1 MKTGKRHIFTCF
13 LLYGLLISCR
23 KNEVSIQN
31 QKNKIVVLA
40 EITAG
45 DSAIIPVSK
54 SIAVGTN
61 ASVSF
66 EKITNA
72 SVMIT
77 DTIGNISIL
86 HWNNAADF
94 SNNPSTIFTNP
105 VLFKPNES
113 YSLQVSQ
120 AGLETANAST
130 HIPQSF
136 SVQNVDAVD
145 GERNGKEVLE
155 FNFTI
160 QDNGNE
166 KNYYIFE
173 ALKQLVYLRTYF
185 FWQGVKYDYNT
196 TEGQNVYDQ
205 ASSQQNIDLFKDTV
219 LTNKYQR
226 LNLYTSD
233 VQTDNEDFTSL
244 DSSFHRIF
252 LTDSLFNGNNYT
264 TSFAI
269 DKSYFEA
276 RVPEDKG
283 RILVRIK
290 SVSKELFDYLS
301 QYEKY
306 RTEFG
311 ILPPTNLPSPSGNI
325 NGGYGVFGGSYKKE
339 WVFYYD
345 EL

>member
-1 MKTGKRHIFTCF
+1 MKTGNLNMFICF
-13 LLYGLLISCR
+13 LLYSLLISCR
-23 KNEVSIQN
+23 KNEGSIHN
-31 QKNKIVVLA
+31 EKNKIVVLA
-40 EITAG
+40 EISAG

-54 SIAVGTN
+54 SIPVGN
-61 ASVSF
+61 NESISF
-66 EKITNA
+66 EKMTAA
-72 SVMIT
+72 SVKIT
-77 DTIGNISIL
+77 DTLGNISVL
-86 HWNNAADF
+86 HWNNATDF
-94 SNNPSTIFTNP
+94 SNNPSAIFTNP
-105 VLFKPNES
+105 VLFKPNQS

-120 AGLETANAST
+120 AGLETASAST

-136 SVQNVDAVD
+136 SVQNVEADDA
-145 GERNGKEVLE
+145 ERNGKEVLE

-160 QDNGNE
+160 QDNSNE

-185 FWQGVKYDYNT
+185 LWQGVKYDYNT
-196 TEGQNVYDQ
+196 SEGQNVYDQ

-219 LTNKYQR
+219 LTNNYQR
-226 LNLYTSD
+226 LNIYTSD

-252 LTDSLFNGNNYT
+252 LTDSLFNGNSYT

-276 RVPEDKG
+276 QVPEDKG
-283 RILVRIK
+283 RILVQVK
-290 SVSKELFDYLS
+290 SVSKPLFDYLS

-311 ILPPTNLPSPSGNI
+311 ILPPSSLLSPSGNV
-325 NGGYGVFGGSYKKE
+325 NGGYGVFGGSYKNQ

>member
-1 MKTGKRHIFTCF
+1 MKTGTRNIFTCF
-13 LLYGLLISCR
+13 LILGLFISCR
-23 KNEVSIQN
+23 KNEVNIQN

-54 SIAVGTN
+54 SIEVGTN
-61 ASVSF
+61 ASIAF
-66 EKITNA
+66 DKLATA
-72 SVMIT
+72 SVEIT
-77 DTIGNISIL
+77 DTIGNTSTL
-86 HWNNAADF
+86 HWNNTADF
-94 SNNPSTIFTNP
+94 LNNPSTIFTNP

-113 YSLQVSQ
+113 YTLQVSQ
-120 AGLETANAST
+120 AGLESATASA

-136 SVQNVDAVD
+136 SVQNVNTVD
-145 GERNGKEVLE
+145 GEHNGKDVLG

-160 QDNGNE
+160 LDNANE
-166 KNYYIFE
+166 KDYYLFE
-173 ALKQLVYLRTYF
+173 AVKQLVYLRTYF
-185 FWQGVKYDYNT
+185 YWQGVKYDYNT

-205 ASSQQNIDLFKDTV
+205 ASSQQNIPLFKDTV

-252 LTDSLFNGNNYT
+252 LTDSLFNGNSYT

-269 DKSYFEA
+269 DKTYFEA
-276 RVPEDKG
+276 QVPEQKG
-283 RILVRIK
+283 RILVQIK

-311 ILPPTNLPSPSGNI
+311 ILPPANLLSPPGNI
-325 NGGYGVFGGSYKKE
+325 NGGYGVFGGSYKNQ
-339 WVFYYD
+339 WVYYYD

>member
-1 MKTGKRHIFTCF
+1 MKTWKRNIITCF
-13 LLYGLLISCR
+13 ILYSLLISCR
-23 KNEVSIQN
+23 KDWGSIKNE
-31 QKNKIVVLA
+31 KNKIVVLA

-45 DSAIIPVSK
+45 DSAIIPISK
-54 SIAVGTN
+54 SIPVGN
-61 ASVSF
+61 NDSIFF
-66 EKITNA
+66 EKITTA

-77 DTIGNISIL
+77 DTIGNTSSL

-94 SNNPSTIFTNP
+94 SSNPATIYTNP
-105 VLFKPNES
+105 VLFKPNQS

-120 AGLETANAST
+120 AGLETVNAST
-130 HIPQSF
+130 HIPPSF
-136 SVQNVDAVD
+136 SVQNVDVGD
-145 GERNGKEVLE
+145 GSRNGKDVMQ

-160 QDNGNE
+160 EDHGNE
-166 KNYYIFE
+166 KNYYMFE
-173 ALKQLVYLRTYF
+173 AVKQLVYLRNYF
-185 FWQGVKYDYNT
+185 FWQGVQYDYNT
-196 TEGQNVYDQ
+196 PEGQSVYQQ
-205 ASSQQNIDLFKDTV
+205 ASSQQNIDILKDTV
-219 LTNKYQR
+219 LTNKYLR
-226 LNLYTSD
+226 LNLYTGD
-233 VQTDNEDFTSL
+233 TNTDNGNFGSL

-252 LTDSLFNGNNYT
+252 LTDSLFNGTNYT

-276 RVPEDKG
+276 KVPEEKG

-311 ILPPTNLPSPSGNI
+311 ILPSANLSSPEGNI
-325 NGGYGVFGGSYKKE
+325 SGGFGVFGGSYKNE
-339 WVFYYD
+339 WVYYFD

>member
-1 MKTGKRHIFTCF
+1 MKNEKRNRFTCF
-13 LLYGLLISCR
+13 LLICLLISCR
-23 KNEVSIQN
+23 KNEVSIS

-54 SIAVGTN
+54 SISVGN
-61 ASVSF
+61 NQSISF
-66 EKITNA
+66 EKITTA
-72 SVMIT
+72 SVMIR
-77 DTIGNISIL
+77 DTMGNTSIL
-86 HWNNAADF
+86 RWNDAPDF

-105 VLFKPNES
+105 VLFKTSQS

-120 AGLETANAST
+120 AGFETAKAST
-130 HIPQSF
+130 HIPGSF
-136 SVQNVDAVD
+136 SVQNIDAVD

-160 QDNGNE
+160 QDNSNE

-196 TEGQNVYDQ
+196 AEGQNVYEQ
-205 ASSQQNIDLFKDTV
+205 ASSQQNVDLFKDTV

-233 VQTDNEDFTSL
+233 VQTENENFTSL

-252 LTDSLFNGNNYT
+252 LTDSLFNGNSYT
-264 TSFAI
+264 SSFAI
-269 DKSYFEA
+269 DKAYFEA
-276 RVPEDKG
+276 QVPADKG

-290 SVSKELFDYLS
+290 SVSKELFEYLS

-306 RTEFG
+306 RAEFG
-311 ILPPTNLPSPSGNI
+311 ILPPSNLLSPSGNI
-325 NGGYGVFGGSYKKE
+325 NGGYGVFGGSYKNE
-339 WVFYYD
+339 WVYYYD

>member
-1 MKTGKRHIFTCF
+1 MKTWKRNIFTCF
-13 LLYGLLISCR
+13 LLYSLLISCR
-23 KNEVSIQN
+23 KNEGSVQN
-31 QKNKIVVLA
+31 EKNKIVVLA

-54 SIAVGTN
+54 SIAVGN
-61 ASVSF
+61 NESISF
-66 EKITNA
+66 EKITTA

-77 DTIGNISIL
+77 DTFGNISML
-86 HWNNAADF
+86 RWNNAADF

-105 VLFKPNES
+105 VIFKPNQS

-120 AGLETANAST
+120 AGLETANSST

-136 SVQNVDAVD
+136 SVQNVNTID

-160 QDNGNE
+160 QDNSNE

-276 RVPEDKG
+276 QVPEDKG

-306 RTEFG
+306 RAEFG
-311 ILPPTNLPSPSGNI
+311 ILPPSNLPSPSGNI
-325 NGGYGVFGGSYKKE
+325 NGGYGVFGGSYKNE
-339 WVFYYD
+339 WVYYYD